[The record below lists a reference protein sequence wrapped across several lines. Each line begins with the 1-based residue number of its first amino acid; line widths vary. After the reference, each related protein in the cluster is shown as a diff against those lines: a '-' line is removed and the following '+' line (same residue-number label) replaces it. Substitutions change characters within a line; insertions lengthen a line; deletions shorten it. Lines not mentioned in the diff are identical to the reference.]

1 MAPVEGIVMMIMR
14 HRRAIL
20 FLSTFLLFNSVGGSR
35 SAVMTWPEAV
45 APLAGGKT
53 KAEACVALLKRYGTG
68 PQIANGLFAYTNAK
82 SDSDAVIAGLV
93 TTLATGETAIDL
105 QFLQTKLNTSLS
117 ELQQFCDTVKALLPT
132 ASTGEKGG
140 VLDALTIAKEAI
152 GPLLKGATDGVA
164 ALYNN
169 YRTDKQEIRRSI
181 QLQLESA
188 RWPVFTSVQKAE

>member
-1 MAPVEGIVMMIMR
+1 
-14 HRRAIL
+14 
-20 FLSTFLLFNSVGGSR
+20 
-35 SAVMTWPEAV
+35 
-45 APLAGGKT
+45 
-53 KAEACVALLKRYGTG
+53 
-68 PQIANGLFAYTNAK
+68 
-82 SDSDAVIAGLV
+82 
-93 TTLATGETAIDL
+93 L